1 MWCSSQPTSTIY
13 DLHELNMG
21 FFKKNA
27 LCKTLFKNTK
37 MITYLIIRM
46 QRTMQV
52 VEQMQ
57 EAKFFGA
64 FKKSSYYIRLLI
76 ELELITEPREPSLKS
91 DEDLDSVGLS
101 LGICSYGSGDDSAS
115 LNSLEPGSDE
125 VEFLT
130 PPPDEL
136 LAGSAT
142 APTLPLTGDSAAA
155 ESYLCA
161 AIYNTGIVRRGA
173 STYALYAISVTK
185 LEPNQMEAK
194 WCVFRRYSDFYEF
207 HSKLQRQVG
216 VNCDSD

>member
-1 MWCSSQPTSTIY
+1 MTV
-13 DLHELNMG
+13 
-21 FFKKNA
+21 
-27 LCKTLFKNTK
+27 
-37 MITYLIIRM
+37 LIGLIL
-46 QRTMQV
+46 QV
-52 VEQMQ
+52 MEQMQ
-57 EAKFFGA
+57 DSKFFGA
-64 FKKSSYYIRLLI
+64 FKKSPFYVRLLI

-101 LGICSYGSGDDSAS
+101 LGVCSYGSGDDSAS
-115 LNSLEPGSDE
+115 LNSLEPGSEE

-136 LAGSAT
+136 LAAAGNTTSP
-142 APTLPLTGDSAAA
+142 APSLSSDNSQAA

-207 HSKLQRQVG
+207 HSKLQRQVS
-216 VNCDSD
+216 VT